1 MGRFTN
7 LKGLILA
14 SHDVINT
21 LLVILVALALLYFMW
36 GLAKMIFRVA
46 GDEKAIEEGKRIML
60 WGIISLFVMV
70 SVWGI
75 VNFLADSFGFL
86 ERGGGPPAY
95 PGDLDPNADYSGT
108 PFPNYVPPSNQ
119 NNNRNFI
126 PPGGVP
132 VFE

>member
-1 MGRFTN
+1 MRFTN

-21 LLVILVALALLYFMW
+21 LLAILVALALLYFMW
-36 GLAKMIFRVA
+36 GLARMIFRVA

-75 VNFLADSFGFL
+75 VNFLADSFGFG
-86 ERGGGPPAY
+86 ERGGPPAY
-95 PGDLDPNADYSGT
+95 SGDLDPNADYSGT
-108 PFPNYVPPSNQ
+108 AFPESVPRQNRRNDYGGGPFQ
-119 NNNRNFI
+119 N
-126 PPGGVP
+126 
-132 VFE
+132 